1 MTLFVAECSRR
12 SEAPETDERSLAPW
26 VSHGNHIASRDNKAV
41 TIRTMS
47 IRTHILLLVL
57 APLVLVAL
65 LVVFAQRI
73 PVPELGRGYVLR
85 VELPEVDAPSAL
97 PEIAGREGL
106 PLVVIDPGHGGHDP
120 GASGQGYQEKAI
132 VLALARALRDRRGAE
147 RGAARPYLN
156 ASSIS
161 GGDNIIILK

>member
-106 PLVVIDPGHGGHDP
+106 PLVVI
-120 GASGQGYQEKAI
+120 
-132 VLALARALRDRRGAE
+132 VTALV
-147 RGAARPYLN
+147 
-156 ASSIS
+156 S
-161 GGDNIIILK
+161 